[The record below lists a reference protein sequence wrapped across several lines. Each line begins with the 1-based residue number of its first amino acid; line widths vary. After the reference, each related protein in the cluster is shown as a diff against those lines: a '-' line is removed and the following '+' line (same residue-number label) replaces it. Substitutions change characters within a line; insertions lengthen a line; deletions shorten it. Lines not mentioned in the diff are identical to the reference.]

1 MSEAAGRAGDERV
14 LRGREL
20 RIRPLGD
27 RAALVEL
34 GDFASD
40 GSFRPSPPDLS
51 TSELTLGLARD
62 VDVMLG
68 SIARDVVPAYRSVLV
83 EYDPDRIAFPE
94 LEQAVHR
101 CLPLGD
107 APAVAV
113 QRVVTLPVSYGGES
127 GPDLADVAVHTG
139 LTPAEVIAAH
149 SEGTDYRV
157 AFLGFSPGYAYLHG
171 LPPRLAT
178 PRLASPRSRVPP
190 GSVAIGG
197 QQTAVYPQATPGGW
211 RLIGRTAV
219 PLFQVERKPA
229 ALLEPGDQV
238 VFRAVELAEHEEIT
252 RQVRSGRYQP
262 EVVLTAPDEV
272 ARFRSAERLV
282 SRGSSQGHFDVVS
295 SGLLTTVQDGG
306 RPGRGAQGVSP
317 GGAQDRSAYLAANRL
332 VGNPPEAAVLEM
344 TLVGPALRPSRA
356 ITVALTGARLGAMV
370 DGRAA
375 PHWEPFEVPAGGTL
389 TFSPALAE
397 PAGLR
402 GYLAVAGG
410 IDVPLV
416 LGSRSTDLTAGFGG
430 LDGGALR
437 AGSRLSIGRLPVE
450 RRLRNVVVGPRP
462 RGGESETTLRV
473 IAGPHDDLLA
483 PDDLPRFL
491 AEPYTVSSQS
501 SHMGVRLS
509 GAPLRVLGASD
520 LVSEAMVTGTV
531 QVPADG
537 QPIILLAG
545 RGTVGG
551 YAKIAGVIDADLDLA
566 AQLRPG
572 TTVQFK
578 SVSLAEAAAAGRCYR
593 TALGWLEGRLGAQ
606 FATGDPGES
615 PVARAAAGLLDMARS
630 ALSDAA
636 VNSSVAGA
644 SAAERDAPPREG
656 GGELG
661 ASRVV
666 PVHSIDAPV
675 LGYFHR
681 GAVPGRMPIAT
692 VGDEL
697 VAGVT
702 VATVTVLG
710 EPYDVVTSEPVEILG
725 YLVEDGQPVEYG
737 QPLIRVR
744 PMSAAA
750 GDRTA

>member
-1 MSEAAGRAGDERV
+1 MSEAAGRTGDERV
-14 LRGREL
+14 LRGHEL

-34 GDFASD
+34 GDFATD

-51 TSELTLGLARD
+51 TSESTLGLARA
-62 VDVMLG
+62 VKVMLG

-83 EYDPDRIAFPE
+83 EYDPDRIAFLE
-94 LEQAVHR
+94 LERVVRR

-107 APAVAV
+107 APAAAV
-113 QRVVTLPVSYGGES
+113 RRVVTLPVSYGGES

-149 SEGTDYRV
+149 SGGSDYRV

-219 PLFQVERKPA
+219 PLFQVEREPA
-229 ALLEPGDQV
+229 AFLESGDRV
-238 VFRAVELAEHEEIT
+238 VFRAVDSAEHEEIA
-252 RQVRSGRYQP
+252 RQVRSGLYRP
-262 EVVLTAPDEV
+262 EVVLNAPGEV
-272 ARFRSAERLV
+272 ARFRLAERLV
-282 SRGSSQGHFDVVS
+282 SSGSSQGHFDVVT

-306 RPGRGAQGVSP
+306 RSGLGAQGVSP

-344 TLVGPALRPSRA
+344 TLVGPTLRPSRT
-356 ITVALTGARLGAMV
+356 ITVALTGARLGAIV

-375 PHWEPFEVPAGGTL
+375 PHWEPFEAPAGGTL
-389 TFSPALAE
+389 AFSPALAE

-437 AGSRLSIGRLPVE
+437 AGSRLPIGGLPVD
-450 RRLRNVVVGPRP
+450 RRLRDVVVGPRP
-462 RGGESETTLRV
+462 HAGRSETTLRV
-473 IAGPHDDLLA
+473 IVGPHDDLLV
-483 PDDLPRFL
+483 PNDLARFL
-491 AEPYTVSSQS
+491 AEPYTVSAQS

-520 LVSEAMVTGTV
+520 LVSEAMATGTV
-531 QVPADG
+531 QIPADG

-572 TTVQFK
+572 TTVRFK
-578 SVSLAEAAAAGRCYR
+578 SVSLAEAAAVGQCYR
-593 TALGWLEGRLGAQ
+593 AALGWLEGRPRAR

-615 PVARAAAGLLDMARS
+615 SGARAAAGLLDMARS

-636 VNSSVAGA
+636 ANTSVEQV
-644 SAAERDAPPREG
+644 SATERDAPQREG
-656 GGELG
+656 GGNQG

-666 PVHSIDAPV
+666 PIHSIDAPV

-681 GAVPGRMPIAT
+681 GAVPGGMPLAT

-697 VAGVT
+697 AAGVT

-710 EPYDVVTSEPVEILG
+710 VRHDVVTPESVELLG

-744 PMSAAA
+744 QMSAVE